1 MNALVLRAQVPG
13 EAAGQRFDQV
23 LAQLFRD
30 YSRSRLA
37 GWIKSGA
44 ATLDGVQVA
53 PRQLVRGGEAVEL
66 HVIEERAVEAAP
78 EPIALRIVHE
88 DAALL
93 VLDKPAGLVVHPGAG
108 NPAGTMQNA
117 LLHHDPQLVNLPRA
131 GIVHRL
137 DKDTSGLLVVARTLP
152 AHTALAAMLSRRD
165 IHRRYAA
172 IVNGVPVA
180 GGTVDAPLDRH
191 PGDRLRRAV
200 REGGRPA
207 RTHYRVR
214 DRFRAHAL
222 LQCELESGRTHQIRV
237 HMAHAG
243 FPLVGDPLYGGGL
256 KLPRGASEELIAAL
270 RGFKRQALH
279 AERLAFEHPL
289 TGAPMSFEAEPPQ
302 DFLDLLRA
310 LRADAKETA

>member
-1 MNALVLRAQVPG
+1 MNARVLHAQVPTD
-13 EAAGQRFDQV
+13 AAGQRFDQV

-44 ATLDGVQVA
+44 ATLDGAQVA

-66 HVIEERAVEAAP
+66 HVIEERVVEAAP
-78 EPIALRIVHE
+78 EPISLRIVHE
-88 DAALL
+88 DSALL

-117 LLHHDPQLVNLPRA
+117 LLHHDPRLVNLPRA

-152 AHTALAAMLSRRD
+152 AHTALVAMLSRRD

-200 REGGRPA
+200 REGGRAA

-279 AERLAFEHPL
+279 AEKLAFEHPA

-310 LRADAKETA
+310 LRADAKEAA

>member
-1 MNALVLRAQVPG
+1 MNERILRARVPTD
-13 EAAGQRFDQV
+13 AAGRRFDQV
-23 LAQLFRD
+23 LGTLFPD

-44 ATLDGVQVA
+44 ATLDGAGVA
-53 PRQLVRGGEAVEL
+53 PRHVVRGGEAVEL
-66 HVIEERAVEAAP
+66 RVIEEAAVEAAP

-88 DAALL
+88 DPELL

-108 NPAGTMQNA
+108 NPRGTLQNA

-137 DKDTSGLLVVARTLP
+137 DKDTSGLLVVARTLR
-152 AHTALAAMLSRRD
+152 AHAALVAMLGRRE

-191 PGDRLRRAV
+191 PTDRLRRAV
-200 REGGRPA
+200 REGGRSA

-214 DRFRAHAL
+214 ERFRAHAL

-256 KLPRGASEELIAAL
+256 KLPRGATPELAAAL

-279 AERLAFEHPL
+279 AEKLAFAHPAS
-289 TGAPMSFEAEPPQ
+289 GEAMSFGAEPPQ
-302 DFLDLLRA
+302 DFLDLLDA
-310 LRADAKETA
+310 LRADTGEAE